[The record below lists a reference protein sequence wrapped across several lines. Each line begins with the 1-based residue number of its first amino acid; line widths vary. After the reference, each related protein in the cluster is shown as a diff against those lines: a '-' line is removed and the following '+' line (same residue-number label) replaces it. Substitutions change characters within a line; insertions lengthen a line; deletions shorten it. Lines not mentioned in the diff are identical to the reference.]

1 MENSILNE
9 AKIEHDDGA
18 YSYAADADYKP
29 GEVLVRPDGSLAILD
44 GLNDVKTGQWFTPRP
59 LQPEPTGLW
68 KVDPTGPTWAAGTE
82 VFFNTTTNFLTN
94 ASAGAVKVGRSI
106 DAMVAGKT
114 KCHVVHTN
122 R

>member
-9 AKIEHDDGA
+9 AKIEHEDGA

-68 KVDPTGPTWAAGTE
+68 NVCEVKYGQSISILRSFDFGTIKHRLHLSPSLSQL
-82 VFFNTTTNFLTN
+82 FHAFSTT
-94 ASAGAVKVGRSI
+94 
-106 DAMVAGKT
+106 DY
-114 KCHVVHTN
+114 
-122 R
+122 